1 MGFFEIVDKV
11 WEALGSIA
19 PNQWMST
26 IFLLCLG
33 TLVVTFL
40 IILLPPFIVFLK
52 LLGTAAED
60 LVKTIGK
67 VLIAVFVV
75 GVIYLIIQI
84 WRNPVPVAPPTVIPA
99 EAIEEPISIENTPEN
114 IMPDNIIVPTLSLQS
129 QQTSNG
135 ICWAYQLQNFSGTRW
150 QVWERIVKNKVGNM
164 MEWSQFKVDVITY
177 NPALVA
183 DDYEFF
189 NDKTYLLPE
198 RCP

>member
-1 MGFFEIVDKV
+1 MGFFEIVDKA
-11 WEALGSIA
+11 WEALGSVA
-19 PNQWMST
+19 PNQWVST

-33 TLVVTFL
+33 TLVITFL
-40 IILLPPFIVFLK
+40 TLLLPPFIAFLK
-52 LLGTAAED
+52 LLSVAAED

-67 VLIAVFVV
+67 VLIAIFVI
-75 GVIYLIIQI
+75 GVIFLIYQA
-84 WRNPVPVAPPTVIPA
+84 WRNPVPVAPPTAIPPA
-99 EAIEEPISIENTPEN
+99 TIEEPISIENTPEN

-129 QQTSNG
+129 QQTHNG

-177 NPALVA
+177 NPILVA

-189 NDKTYLLPE
+189 NNKTYLLPE
-198 RCP
+198 KCP